1 MWKVTNNLATILQQ
15 SCNNSGTI
23 LQWIWNNN
31 PRIIILK
38 QSCNNLVAYVYI
50 CIHMFFWMRTN
61 TLVTILLQSC
71 NNLALV
77 LYLPTTFD
85 VKNHKLSHLKSSCF
99 TNLVK
104 FKIVTKILRQSCNNP
119 AGCRIVWN
127 LEIGRYLILVPI
139 FFDERNELKTGN
151 MILKSSIWE

>member
-1 MWKVTNNLATILQQ
+1 
-15 SCNNSGTI
+15 
-23 LQWIWNNN
+23 
-31 PRIIILK
+31 
-38 QSCNNLVAYVYI
+38 
-50 CIHMFFWMRTN
+50 MRTN

-104 FKIVTKILRQSCNNP
+104 FKIVRKILRQSCNNP

-127 LEIGRYLILVPI
+127 LEIGRYLILVPKI
-139 FFDERNELKTGN
+139 IRPYLISDFKKVDSIGFCNVVHIGISNIAKSVLFEKL
-151 MILKSSIWE
+151 ILNVHCE

>member
-1 MWKVTNNLATILQQ
+1 
-15 SCNNSGTI
+15 
-23 LQWIWNNN
+23 
-31 PRIIILK
+31 
-38 QSCNNLVAYVYI
+38 
-50 CIHMFFWMRTN
+50 MRTN

-104 FKIVTKILRQSCNNP
+104 FKIVRKILQQSCNNP

-127 LEIGRYLILVPI
+127 LEIGRYLILVPYFHQNKGLMQNPPLNLI
-139 FFDERNELKTGN
+139 SYFKWKIYFLKLLIRKK
-151 MILKSSIWE
+151 ILCTLLYDQVKANQIC